1 MGATADGRHRRSRES
16 RGRIIDAMLELVREG
31 VLEPTAEQVSERAG
45 LAMRTVF
52 RHFRDM
58 ESLYRE
64 ISQRMHTRIEAMIE
78 GETRA
83 EPWQAGLHRMVDR
96 RARIYEE
103 MLPMR
108 LAADALRHRSRV
120 LQDDHA
126 EFVEVARG
134 MLRDLLPREIA
145 RDKVRFEA
153 LDALLSYELWIR
165 LRRHQKL
172 SAGSAR
178 TVIHRS
184 VEAVLTQPG

>member
-1 MGATADGRHRRSRES
+1 M
-16 RGRIIDAMLELVREG
+16 IELVREG

-58 ESLYRE
+58 ETLYRE
-64 ISQRMHTRIEAMIE
+64 ISQRMHSRIAGMIQTE
-78 GETRA
+78 LRA
-83 EPWQAGLHRMVDR
+83 EPWRAGLHRMVDR

-103 MLPMR
+103 MLPIR

-126 EFVEVARG
+126 EFVMVARS
-134 MLRDLLPREIA
+134 MLRDLLPRDVA
-145 RDKVRFEA
+145 RSKATFEA

-172 SAGSAR
+172 SVRSAR

-184 VEAVLTQPG
+184 VDALLGERT